1 MGHFSFFIQYGVY
14 DCSCNGISVGFST
27 FHFGATLFG
36 GGEYAGCIL
45 CCSGKHGVQP
55 TTRSNRCG
63 LVDYDGLGGEVE
75 EDYDM
80 NAFVGGDDPY
90 LLEFDI
96 ADIH

>member
-1 MGHFSFFIQYGVY
+1 M
-14 DCSCNGISVGFST
+14 
-27 FHFGATLFG
+27 
-36 GGEYAGCIL
+36 
-45 CCSGKHGVQP
+45 QP

-80 NAFVGGDDPY
+80 NAFVGGEDPY